1 MSPPAEPISLSLF
14 SGPATSPPHTVEILL
29 PNRRLCISSSISS
42 VEWTNC
48 SIWCKEKVRQPLWSI
63 TEPVMRCFCILVS
76 SLKCVTLV
84 VVNSS
89 GSDRNVLFSFSESH
103 GHTFFFVWNLEL
115 IVLFLLISLDYPPV
129 RGCWQG
135 ELQFNISL

>member
-103 GHTFFFVWNLEL
+103 GHTFFFLNK
-115 IVLFLLISLDYPPV
+115 LFFSYSLISRDYPPV
-129 RGCWQG
+129 RGWQG